1 MEDVDVVAVLGLWG
15 GIRRQ
20 GSDEVAAATGWWQW
34 DAYRLGLAPDPVDE
48 ALSLIPWAEP
58 SGGAVVEFPAGVPA
72 PHVVAGLGGVE
83 AHGARLV
90 DIVCVV
96 DAAALLPTLREG
108 GAAAQLLVA
117 QLEFSTSVRLVG
129 LADLAPDA
137 REQVLGVLAA
147 IAPDARVEAG
157 PALQTGPALEAGPA
171 ADGPAAGRSY
181 AERRPQPGWVR
192 LLNGEAE
199 PAPGEWRGGSGPE
212 IGGVS
217 AWRYERARPFH
228 PQRLWEAL
236 HGDFGPAGDGWLV
249 RSAGFASLAGRGDT
263 VARWDQTGGCLSLS
277 PLPPT
282 PPGEEL
288 LAIGQDLGIITAD
301 LDRAT
306 VEELLDAALLSDEEF
321 LAGPAAWEGLLDPFP
336 AWDPVPRTQ
345 D

>member
-1 MEDVDVVAVLGLWG
+1 MQDVDVVAVLGLWG
-15 GIRRQ
+15 GIRRR

-72 PHVVAGLGGVE
+72 THVVAGLGGTE
-83 AHGARLV
+83 ADGARLV

-129 LADLAPDA
+129 LEGLSPGV
-137 REQVLGVLAA
+137 RGQVSGVLAA
-147 IAPDARVEAG
+147 IAPDARVE
-157 PALQTGPALEAGPA
+157 TGPAMEASPA
-171 ADGPAAGRSY
+171 ADACSEARRSY
-181 AERRPQPGWVR
+181 SERRPEPGWVR
-192 LLNGEAE
+192 LLNGEVSL
-199 PAPGEWRGGSGPE
+199 APGGRPGSAGRDLA
-212 IGGVS
+212 GVS

-228 PQRLWEAL
+228 SQRLWDAL
-236 HGDFGPAGDGWLV
+236 HGEFGPAGDGWLV

-263 VARWDQTGGCLSLS
+263 VARWDQIGGCLSLS

-301 LDRAT
+301 LERET

-321 LAGPAAWEGLLDPFP
+321 LAGPTAWEGLLDPFP